1 MNSDPVDLLPHKP
14 PMVFVDRVIAC
25 DLAEGTL
32 ESEFDVSPKSLFF
45 DAEKNGVP
53 AYVALEY
60 MAQTIGCFSGIV
72 DKMKTQEE
80 PARAGL
86 VLGSRKLEL
95 FRDFFTEG
103 TYRVSI
109 SKVFFDDEIG
119 AFESKIFCGNEL
131 VAAGTLNVFR
141 PKNLD
146 EFTGNRL

>member
-14 PMVFVDRVIAC
+14 PMVFVDRVVAC
-25 DLAEGTL
+25 DLEAGTL
-32 ESEFDVSPKSLFF
+32 TAEFDVSPKNLFF

-72 DKMKTQEE
+72 DKMKTPTESV
-80 PARAGL
+80 RAGF
-86 VLGSRKLEL
+86 VLGTRKLEL
-95 FRDFFTEG
+95 FLDFFDEG
-103 TYRVSI
+103 TYRVAV

-141 PKNLD
+141 PKNLNA
-146 EFTGNRL
+146 FTGNRL